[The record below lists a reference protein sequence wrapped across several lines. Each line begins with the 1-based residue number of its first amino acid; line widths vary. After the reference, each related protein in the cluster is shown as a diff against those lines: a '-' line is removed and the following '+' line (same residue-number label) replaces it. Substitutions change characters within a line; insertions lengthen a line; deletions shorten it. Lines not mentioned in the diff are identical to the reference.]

1 MLLHIITK
9 KEAQNSSQDMND
21 HAMVNLV

>member
-1 MLLHIITK
+1 MLLHIITE